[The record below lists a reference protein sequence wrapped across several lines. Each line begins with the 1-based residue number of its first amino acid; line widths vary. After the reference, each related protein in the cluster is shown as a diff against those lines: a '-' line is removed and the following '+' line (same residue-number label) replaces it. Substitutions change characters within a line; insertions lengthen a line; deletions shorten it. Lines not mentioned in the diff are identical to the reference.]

1 MKPRLLTSPSSTIR
15 AGLLGLV
22 LAGAACAAAAHDTW
36 FEPRPSP
43 PGTALLALGTGNRF
57 PRHDSGLGAEF
68 LTRQG
73 CRSATGVAL
82 ALRSDRNAADAVS
95 VLLLRP
101 VHRAASTASH
111 CWAQLQ
117 PFDVEVAPALVP
129 VYLNEIRAS
138 AAVRSAW
145 AALQARG
152 LPWKERY
159 TKHARIMLRTPPGVV
174 ATVGTEPAADL
185 GLDIIANAGTSP
197 LRVGQTLDVR
207 VLRDG
212 EPLAGLALELRSEL
226 SPIGIWHQ
234 TDAQGRLGVRL
245 PLAGRWLLRGVD
257 LHLANADGTE
267 VTDPADADHWA
278 SRFVTLAFE
287 VEPADRA
294 DQNPSSLRLNARSAN
309 QTAAIAAISSEPPT
323 RTP

>member
-1 MKPRLLTSPSSTIR
+1 MP
-15 AGLLGLV
+15 
-22 LAGAACAAAAHDTW
+22 LAAVAHDTW
-36 FEPRPSP
+36 FEQRPSP
-43 PGTALLALGTGNRF
+43 PGTLLLALGTGNLY

-68 LTRQG
+68 LTHQG
-73 CRSATGVAL
+73 CRSAAGAAL
-82 ALRSDRNAADAVS
+82 VLRSDRNSDDAVN

-101 VHRAASTASH
+101 DHPAATPASS
-111 CWAQLQ
+111 CWAQLR

-129 VYLNEIRAS
+129 LYLNEINAS
-138 AAVRSAW
+138 AAVRAAW
-145 AALQARG
+145 TALQARG

-159 TKHARIMLRTPPGVV
+159 TKHARIVLPAPLDGV
-174 ATVGTEPAADL
+174 AAANLEPAADL
-185 GLDIIANAGTSP
+185 GLDIVADAGAQS
-197 LRVGQTLDVR
+197 LSVGQTLAVQ

-212 EPLAGLALELRSEL
+212 QPLAGLALELRSEL

-234 TDAQGRLGVRL
+234 TDLQGRLSVRL

-257 LHLANADGTE
+257 LRLANAEGAE
-267 VTDPADADHWA
+267 VMDSADADHWV

-287 VEPADRA
+287 VGPAARA

-309 QTAAIAAISSEPPT
+309 QTAAMTAISNEPPT